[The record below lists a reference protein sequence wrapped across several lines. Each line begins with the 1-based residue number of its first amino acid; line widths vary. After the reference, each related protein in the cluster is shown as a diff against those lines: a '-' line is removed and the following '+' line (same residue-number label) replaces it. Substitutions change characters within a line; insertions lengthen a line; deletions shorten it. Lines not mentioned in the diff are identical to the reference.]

1 MAAARYLIAMM
12 APYKVRRKGASVSS
26 ELQGQVAVVTG
37 SGRGFGRAIAE
48 GLAAAGAAVVVT
60 SRTQSEI
67 DEVVKS
73 IAEAGGQALGQIADV
88 TKLADVQNLRAVAEG
103 SLGPVTLAVHNAGV
117 PWPFGPTWEVDPARW
132 WDAQQVH
139 VLGAMHCIAAF
150 VPAMVDRH
158 NGRVVVI
165 SSAGGTRVA
174 PYMSGYGVAKN
185 TQIRLVEFLG
195 HEGHEAGGVS
205 AFAVHP
211 GDELTGISD
220 LTMNDPDA
228 ERWVPWFVRHL
239 HEKAGEDSSGGFKA
253 CADLVVNL
261 ASGRYDRLSG
271 QYLTPFEDLDARPD
285 SVFETPSL
293 APPP

>member
-1 MAAARYLIAMM
+1 MD
-12 APYKVRRKGASVSS
+12 S
-26 ELQGQVAVVTG
+26 ELDGQVAVVTG

-48 GLAAAGAAVVVT
+48 GLAVAGAAVVVT
-60 SRTQSEI
+60 SRTQP
-67 DEVVKS
+67 EVDAVVAS
-73 IAEAGGQALGQIADV
+73 INEGGGQAVGVVADV
-88 TKLADVQNLRAVAEG
+88 TNLADVQGLRAAAEDKF
-103 SLGPVTLAVHNAGV
+103 GPVTLAVHNAGV
-117 PWPFGPTWEVDPARW
+117 PWPFGPTWLVDPARW
-132 WDAQQVH
+132 WSAQQVH
-139 VLGAMHCIAAF
+139 VLGAMHVINTF
-150 VPAMVDRH
+150 VPGMVERQL
-158 NGRVVVI
+158 GRVVVI

-195 HEGHEAGGVS
+195 HEGYNAGGVS

-228 ERWVPWFVRHL
+228 QSWVPWFVDHL
-239 HEKAGEDSSGGFKA
+239 HTKIGEDSAAGFTA
-253 CADLVVNL
+253 CADLIVKL

-271 QYLTPFEDLDARPD
+271 QYLTPTDDLDAKPD
-285 SVFETPSL
+285 SVFEAPSL

>member
-1 MAAARYLIAMM
+1 
-12 APYKVRRKGASVSS
+12 VST
-26 ELQGQVAVVTG
+26 ELQGQVAIVTG

-48 GLAAAGAAVVVT
+48 GLAAAGAAVAVS

-67 DEVVKS
+67 DEVTKS
-73 IAEAGGQALGQIADV
+73 LETAGGTAIGQIADV
-88 TKLADVQNLRAVAEG
+88 TKLADIQALRAAAEDKF
-103 SLGPVTLAVHNAGV
+103 GPVTLAVHNAGV
-117 PWPFGPTWEVDPARW
+117 PWPFGPTWHVDPARW
-132 WDAQQVH
+132 WSAQQVH
-139 VLGAMHCIAAF
+139 VLGAMHVINAC
-150 VPAMVDRH
+150 VPGMVERH

-174 PYMSGYGVAKN
+174 PYLSGYGVAKN
-185 TQIRLVEFLG
+185 TQIRLMEFLG
-195 HEGHEAGGVS
+195 HEGHEAGGVA

-228 ERWVPWFVRHL
+228 QRWLPWFVEHL
-239 HEKAGEDSSGGFKA
+239 HSKIGEDSTAGFQA
-253 CADLVVNL
+253 CADLVVKL

-271 QYLTPFEDLDARPD
+271 QYLTPFEDLDTRPD

-293 APPP
+293 EPHPD

>member
-1 MAAARYLIAMM
+1 M
-12 APYKVRRKGASVSS
+12 ST

-37 SGRGFGRAIAE
+37 SGRGFGRAIAK
-48 GLAAAGAAVVVT
+48 GLAAAGAAVVVS

-67 DEVVKS
+67 DEVTKS
-73 IAEAGGQALGQIADV
+73 IEAAGGLAVGHVADV
-88 TKLADVQNLRAVAEG
+88 TKLADVEALRAAAE
-103 SLGPVTLAVHNAGV
+103 STFGPVTLAVHNAGV

-132 WDAQQVH
+132 WSAQQVH
-139 VLGAMHCIAAF
+139 VLGAMHVIKTF
-150 VPAMVDRH
+150 VPGMVDRH

-174 PYMSGYGVAKN
+174 PYLSGYGVAKN

-195 HEGHEAGGVS
+195 HEGHNAGGVA

-228 ERWVPWFVRHL
+228 QRWLPWFVEHL
-239 HEKAGEDSSGGFKA
+239 HAKEGEDSAPGFQA
-253 CADLVVNL
+253 CADLVVKL
-261 ASGRYDRLSG
+261 ATGRYDRLSG
-271 QYLTPFEDLDARPD
+271 QYLTPFDDLDAKPT
-285 SVFETPSL
+285 SVFEAPSL
-293 APPP
+293 A

>member
-1 MAAARYLIAMM
+1 MD
-12 APYKVRRKGASVSS
+12 S
-26 ELQGQVAVVTG
+26 ELDGQIAVVTG
-37 SGRGFGRAIAE
+37 SGRGFGKAIAE

-60 SRTQSEI
+60 SRTRSEI
-67 DEVVKS
+67 DAAVKS
-73 IAEAGGQALGQIADV
+73 IADSGGKAIGVPADV
-88 TKLADVQNLRAVAEG
+88 TKLTDVEELRAAAEAAF
-103 SLGPVTLAVHNAGV
+103 GPVTLAVHNAGV

-132 WDAQQVH
+132 WSAQQVH
-139 VLGAMHCIAAF
+139 VLGAMHVIKTF
-150 VPAMVDRH
+150 VPGMVERQ

-195 HEGHEAGGVS
+195 HEGHNAGGVA

-228 ERWVPWFVRHL
+228 QRWVPWFVDHL
-239 HEKAGEDSSGGFKA
+239 HTKIGEDSSAGFKA
-253 CADLVVNL
+253 CADLVVTL
-261 ASGRYDRLSG
+261 ATGRYDRLSG
-271 QYLTPFEDLDARPD
+271 QYLTPTDDLDGKPD
-285 SVFETPSL
+285 SVFEAPSL

>member
-1 MAAARYLIAMM
+1 AGNAATRTEREEG
-12 APYKVRRKGASVSS
+12 PEVSS

-48 GLAAAGAAVVVT
+48 GLAAAGAAVVVS

-67 DEVVKS
+67 DEVTKA
-73 IAEAGGQALGQIADV
+73 IDGAGGQAVGQLADV
-88 TKLADVQNLRAVAEG
+88 TKLADIQGLRAAAE
-103 SLGPVTLAVHNAGV
+103 SKFGPVTLAVHNAGV
-117 PWPFGPTWEVDPARW
+117 PWPFGPTWQVDPARW
-132 WDAQQVH
+132 WSAQQVH
-139 VLGAMHCIAAF
+139 VLGAMHVINTF
-150 VPAMVDRH
+150 VPGMVDRH
-158 NGRVVVI
+158 HGRVVVI

-185 TQIRLVEFLG
+185 TQIRLMEFLG
-195 HEGHEAGGVS
+195 HEGHEAGGVT

-228 ERWVPWFVRHL
+228 QRWVPWFVDHL
-239 HEKAGEDSSGGFKA
+239 RTKIGEDGSAGFKA
-253 CADLVVNL
+253 CADLVVKL
-261 ASGRYDRLSG
+261 GTGRYDRLSG

-285 SVFETPSL
+285 SVFEAPSL
-293 APPP
+293 DPHPD